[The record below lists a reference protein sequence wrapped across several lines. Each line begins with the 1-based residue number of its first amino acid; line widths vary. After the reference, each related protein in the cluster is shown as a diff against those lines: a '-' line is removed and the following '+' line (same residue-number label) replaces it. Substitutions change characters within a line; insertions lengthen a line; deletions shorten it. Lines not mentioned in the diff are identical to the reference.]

1 VSRPVR
7 SLPVRSLPARS
18 LPARSLPS
26 EAAAARDA
34 LPAADAAAFERLASS
49 VLASPGAALG
59 PVLRAQL
66 PGTAGVR
73 WLRTAGLAPTARA
86 GSLTAEQWTSLFSCW
101 RSTAAAPTAGG
112 LPARRGGG
120 RTSAHGHAPGALAA
134 PRWH

>member
-7 SLPVRSLPARS
+7 SLP
-18 LPARSLPS
+18 
-26 EAAAARDA
+26 AAATAARDA
-34 LPAADAAAFERLASS
+34 LPTADAAAFERLASS
-49 VLASPGAALG
+49 VLTSPGAALG

-112 LPARRGGG
+112 TAIRRGGG
-120 RTSAHGHAPGALAA
+120 RTSAHGHAPGAQAV
-134 PRWH
+134 PRWF